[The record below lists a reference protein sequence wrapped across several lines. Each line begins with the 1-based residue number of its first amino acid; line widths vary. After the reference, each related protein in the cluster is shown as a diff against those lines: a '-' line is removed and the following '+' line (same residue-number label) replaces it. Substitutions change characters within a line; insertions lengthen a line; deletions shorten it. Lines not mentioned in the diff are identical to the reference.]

1 MKKKGGEIMENKSMF
16 VEKLGDLLVMYSRE
30 RIINMKYIKDNY
42 HEWVIIEYVDN
53 TIRVDV
59 TGDSCIAI
67 MHDIYK
73 AML

>member
-1 MKKKGGEIMENKSMF
+1 MENKSMF
-16 VEKLGDLLVMYSRE
+16 IEKLGVIIMMYSRE
-30 RIINMKYIKDNY
+30 RIKSMKYIKEDY
-42 HEWVIIEYVDN
+42 HEWVIIEYVNN

-73 AML
+73 SMC